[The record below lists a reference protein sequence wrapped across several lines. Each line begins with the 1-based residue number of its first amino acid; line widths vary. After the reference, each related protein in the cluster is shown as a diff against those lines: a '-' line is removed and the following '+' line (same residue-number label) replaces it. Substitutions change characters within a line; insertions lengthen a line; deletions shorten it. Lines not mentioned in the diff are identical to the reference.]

1 MGVNLLLF
9 QASEGSREASEE
21 LQTRAFP
28 HRACLAL
35 LTRFTLALAHLKKE
49 KK

>member
-9 QASEGSREASEE
+9 QASEGRRKASKE

-28 HRACLAL
+28 HRARVAL
-35 LTRFTLALAHLKKE
+35 LTRFALALAHLKKE

>member
-1 MGVNLLLF
+1 MGVNLLVF
-9 QASEGSREASEE
+9 QASEGRREASQE

-35 LTRFTLALAHLKKE
+35 LTRFTLAFAHQKKE